1 MIHRRPVTIFSLSFL
16 DCICCGFGA
25 IILLFVLTMGSKD
38 QAMIEIRETLQRIL
52 LSRLSTV
59 AEYRSSREELQA
71 KASARTAIMAQIRE
85 QDTLKAMLD
94 DLDQQ
99 ISYQEAGKQALLV
112 EIDEMKKNIAA
123 LQKKPELKL
132 KDVPPTPV
140 GIPVG
145 SNFLVFVIDTS
156 GSMRDPN
163 TGEFWPIII
172 PKIDQVM
179 SSYPTVEGIQILDA
193 DGRFVLSRTR
203 GEWLPDSPEV
213 RSALLQALQRYDIF
227 SNSNPVPGIYQAIT
241 RLFMPDNPAMK
252 MGIYILGDE
261 FTGTADAVIRRLD
274 ELNPADEA
282 GNRKIVINAI
292 GFPTAVRYQLSAGNT
307 GLKYAN
313 LMREITYQHGGAF
326 VAVSDL

>member
-1 MIHRRPVTIFSLSFL
+1 MIHRRPVTLFSLSFL

-25 IILLFVLTMGSKD
+25 IILLLVLTIGSKD
-38 QAMIEIRETLQRIL
+38 MTMNEVRDALQRIL
-52 LSRLSTV
+52 LARLATA
-59 AEYRSSREELQA
+59 AEYRTTREDMQA
-71 KASARTAIMAQIRE
+71 KASARAEIMAQIIQ
-85 QDTLKAMLD
+85 QDSLQKMLD
-94 DLDQQ
+94 ELDQQ

-112 EIDEMKKNIAA
+112 EIDEKKKSIAA

-145 SNFLVFVIDTS
+145 SNYLVFVIDTS

-163 TGEFWPIII
+163 TGEFWPIIV
-172 PKIDQVM
+172 PKIDQVL
-179 SSYPTVEGIQILDA
+179 SSYPTVDGIQILDA

-213 RSALLQALQRYDIF
+213 RAGLLQALLRYDIF

-241 RLFMPDNPAMK
+241 RLFQPENPTMK
-252 MGIYILGDE
+252 MGIYIMGDE

-282 GNRKIVINAI
+282 GDRKIVINAI

-313 LMREITYQHGGAF
+313 LMREVTYQHGGAF